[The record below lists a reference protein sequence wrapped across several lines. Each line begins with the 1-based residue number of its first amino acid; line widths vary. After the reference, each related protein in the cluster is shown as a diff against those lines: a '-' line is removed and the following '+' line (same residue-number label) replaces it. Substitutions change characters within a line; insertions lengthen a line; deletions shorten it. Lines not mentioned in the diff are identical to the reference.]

1 MPKFLAKGGII
12 KRPTWLDYD
21 KIGGEAGAEA
31 IVPLENNTAWLDK
44 LADRL
49 YQRMGGGNSG
59 GIGQP
64 MIVQVLMPDG
74 RVLGETVVDYAT
86 GEAKRTGQLPWA
98 AYE

>member
-1 MPKFLAKGGII
+1 
-12 KRPTWLDYD
+12 
-21 KIGGEAGAEA
+21 
-31 IVPLENNTAWLDK
+31 
-44 LADRL
+44 
-49 YQRMGGGNSG
+49 
-59 GIGQP
+59 